1 MQIKFIPP
9 DPRAGMIATMDSSL
23 GELFVRKGNAVR
35 VSEQAVPAD
44 AATPAPDPAQAEPVG
59 EPDLGEEEQEQE
71 EQEQEEQE
79 QEEQEQEEQEQD
91 TKPAR
96 DLPALAATFVDGT
109 VPDVTARI
117 EGADDELLKAALA
130 TETASEKP
138 RKGVVDA
145 LIAALAPKA

>member
-35 VSEQAVPAD
+35 VSEQHVD
-44 AATPAPDPAQAEPVG
+44 AASVPPAPAPAEPAG
-59 EPDLGEEEQEQE
+59 ETDLDE
-71 EQEQEEQE
+71 
-79 QEEQEQEEQEQD
+79 EEQEQD

-96 DLPALAATFVDGT
+96 DLPTLAAAFVDGT

-117 EGADDELLKAALA
+117 EGADEELLKAALA

-145 LIAALAPKA
+145 LTSALTPQA